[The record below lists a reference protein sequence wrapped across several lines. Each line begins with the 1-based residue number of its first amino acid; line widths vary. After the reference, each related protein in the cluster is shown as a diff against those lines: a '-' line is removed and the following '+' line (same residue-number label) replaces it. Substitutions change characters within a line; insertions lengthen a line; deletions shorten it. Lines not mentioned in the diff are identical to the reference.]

1 MSEHLLAHEQL
12 HYFISC
18 LVVRQANLSMS
29 KEDDLWEMLRLTKLV
44 AQRLNL
50 QYDTDTKHGLDFD
63 AQESWEREV
72 MSQFQELSKSPALPA
87 PFMKDEES

>member
-1 MSEHLLAHEQL
+1 MSIAFDPDHSWVKPDLIDPKNRNIWRMSEHLLAHEQL

-18 LVVRQANLSMS
+18 LVVRQANFAMS

-50 QYDTDTKHGLDFD
+50 QYDTDTNTG
-63 AQESWEREV
+63 
-72 MSQFQELSKSPALPA
+72 
-87 PFMKDEES
+87 